1 MSRARNVASL
11 LTSADNINA
20 SYIDSSSLPSGSVL
34 QVKHTQF
41 TSQNTV
47 SFTANTDATLT
58 DLTVNITPISTSS
71 IIKVEAFVQGEWDHV
86 DASTDSC
93 WFFLRDSTKLGS
105 ATSGNRNV
113 GIHMGTSITY
123 YSSNASTTPEGVK
136 YVYFDSPST
145 TSQIT
150 YKVAARAINSINFYL
165 NRTVSDTD
173 HNYVERGISSITV
186 TEIAG

>member
-1 MSRARNVASL
+1 MALSKITNGGVA
-11 LTSADNINA
+11 A
-20 SYIDSSSLPSGSVL
+20 SGIPSGGII
-34 QVKHTQF
+34 QVRHTQF

-47 SFTANTDATLT
+47 AFTANTDATLT

-71 IIKVEAFVQGEWDHV
+71 IIKVEAFVQGEWGNV
-86 DASTDSC
+86 DSQTDSC

-105 ATSGNRNV
+105 ATAGNRNV

-123 YSSNASTTPEGVK
+123 YSPNAGTTPEGVK

-150 YKVAARAINSINFYL
+150 YKVACRQGYATNFYL
-165 NRTVSDTD
+165 NRTVDDTD
-173 HNYVERGISSITV
+173 HTYVERGISSIIA

>member
-1 MSRARNVASL
+1 MALSRITNGGVAS
-11 LTSADNINA
+11 SG
-20 SYIDSSSLPSGSVL
+20 LPSGSII
-34 QVKHTQF
+34 QVQHSQF

-58 DLTVNITPISTSS
+58 DLTVNITPTSTSS
-71 IIKVEAFVQGEWDHV
+71 IIKVEAFVQGEWGNND
-86 DASTDSC
+86 SQTDSC

-105 ATSGNRNV
+105 ATAGNRNV

-123 YSSNASTTPEGVK
+123 YAANSSSTPEGVK
-136 YVYFDSPST
+136 YVYFDTPST

-150 YKVAARAINSINFYL
+150 YKVACRNHYTTDFYL
-165 NRTVSDTD
+165 NRTVADSD
-173 HNYVERGISSITV
+173 HNYIERGISSITV

>member
-1 MSRARNVASL
+1 MALSKITNGGVA
-11 LTSADNINA
+11 A
-20 SYIDSSSLPSGSVL
+20 SGIPSGSII
-34 QVKHTQF
+34 QVQHTQF

-47 SFTANTDATLT
+47 AFTANTDATLT

-71 IIKVEAFVQGEWDHV
+71 IIKVEAFVQGEWGNV
-86 DASTDSC
+86 DSQTDSC

-105 ATSGNRNV
+105 ATAGNRNV

-123 YSSNASTTPEGVK
+123 YSANASTTPEGVK

-150 YKVAARAINSINFYL
+150 YKVACRQGYATNFYL
-165 NRTVSDTD
+165 NRTVDDTD
-173 HNYVERGISSITV
+173 HTYVERGISSIIA